1 MVTTRKRGTTLAM
14 AMLLPAALWVG
25 CGGAPET
32 GAPPAPAKAPE
43 SKTEAP
49 AATPPSAAPPSGSAT
64 ILGTITYQ
72 GEVPSLPPVSMSADP
87 ACAAKHQAPVPSDV
101 LVLGSGNTVGNV
113 FVKVKS
119 GLPDKQWP
127 TPKEPIIMD
136 QKGCHYDP
144 HVMGVMV
151 NQPFK
156 VLNSDGIL
164 HNVHAL
170 PKVNP
175 QFNMAMPASRTEAV
189 EDFAKVEG
197 MFVIKCDVHPWMKA
211 YVEVLSHPFFD
222 VTGPDGTFRIAALPA
237 GTYEIEAWHEKLGT
251 RTASVTV
258 ADGATGSADFTFSK

>member
-1 MVTTRKRGTTLAM
+1 
-14 AMLLPAALWVG
+14 
-25 CGGAPET
+25 
-32 GAPPAPAKAPE
+32 
-43 SKTEAP
+43 
-49 AATPPSAAPPSGSAT
+49 
-64 ILGTITYQ
+64 
-72 GEVPSLPPVSMSADP
+72 
-87 ACAAKHQAPVPSDV
+87 
-101 LVLGSGNTVGNV
+101 
-113 FVKVKS
+113 
-119 GLPDKQWP
+119 
-127 TPKEPIIMD
+127 
-136 QKGCHYDP
+136 
-144 HVMGVMV
+144 MV

-170 PKVNP
+170 PKVNA

-189 EDFAKVEG
+189 EEFAKVEG